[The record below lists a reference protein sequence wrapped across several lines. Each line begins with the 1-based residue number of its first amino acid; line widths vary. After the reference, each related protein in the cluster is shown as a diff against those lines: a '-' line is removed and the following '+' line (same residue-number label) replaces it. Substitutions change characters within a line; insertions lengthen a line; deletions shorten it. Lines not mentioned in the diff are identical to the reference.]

1 MNHQTEPTDPKP
13 SDNPEVGQ
21 LFNIV
26 GSIAGGLKNS
36 ILTVFIGG
44 VSAASFLAWQWI
56 DFSTSYYW
64 IILKTLPLLIPLV
77 LWGFLYMVIAELAEL
92 PNLAKTAK
100 QDGTDAIQSIKNKK
114 QRTATA
120 PPSGFFGKLKK
131 LFRILRG
138 AGNLAAIIGAVQGV
152 VLIANPLFG
161 LLLFISGLVLMLL
174 IFTALLVL
182 IF

>member
-1 MNHQTEPTDPKP
+1 MNHQTEPTDPNP

-21 LFNIV
+21 LFNLV

-44 VSAASFLAWQWI
+44 ISAASFLAWQWI

-64 IILKTLPLLIPLV
+64 IILKTLPLLIPLI

-92 PNLAKTAK
+92 PNLAKIAK
-100 QDGTDAIQSIKNKK
+100 QDGNDAIQSIKNKK
-114 QRTATA
+114 QHTEKT
-120 PPSGFFGKLKK
+120 SGFFGKIKS

-138 AGNLAAIIGAVQGV
+138 AGNLAAIVGAVQGV
-152 VLIANPLFG
+152 VLIANPFSALLF
-161 LLLFISGLVLMLL
+161 FISGLVLILFVF
-174 IFTALLVL
+174 IALLVL